1 VNTPDSTGAGPS
13 LRILQY
19 VYFGLWSNDTS
30 ADVITEVLQTEP
42 DATWARGSRV
52 VDPPRPVSHKW
63 AMECRDQD
71 LDIGEQI
78 RQVLARVRP
87 IASRISQLVGEGDVV
102 SRLSVVRYFDDE
114 DGQPERIDTVEM
126 EDGTQLVKLGGRHQL
141 LGWYLDAADLEL
153 LVSLKSSLDVDE
165 YN

>member
-1 VNTPDSTGAGPS
+1 MSTPDSTGADPG
-13 LRILQY
+13 LRIRQY

-30 ADVITEVLQTEP
+30 AAVITEMLQTVP
-42 DATWARGSRV
+42 DASWVRGSRA
-52 VDPPRPVSHKW
+52 VDPPRPASHKW
-63 AMECRDQD
+63 AIECRDHD
-71 LDIGEQI
+71 LDVGEQI

-87 IASRISQLVGEGDVV
+87 IASRISQLTSDGGVV
-102 SRLSVVRYFDDE
+102 ARLTVVRYFDDE

-126 EDGTQLVKLGGRHQL
+126 EDGTQLVKMSGQHQL

-153 LVSLKSSLDVDE
+153 LVSLNSTLDVDE